1 MGVYADGVCVITSN
15 LTAWRASFVIIIG
28 IWNDVLVFLVG
39 AGTAGSSS
47 NIIGCWG
54 FYVGVGACVASN
66 V

>member
-28 IWNDVLVFLVG
+28 IWNDVMVFLVG

-47 NIIGCWG
+47 IIIG
-54 FYVGVGACVASN
+54 
-66 V
+66 